1 MKILEAKGTTKHFG
15 GIKAVDNFDFYINK
29 GEITGLI
36 GPNGAGKTTFFNCI
50 TGIHSLTRGEIFF
63 KDKLISPLRTD
74 EIAALGISRTF
85 QGIELF
91 TTMTTLENVMVGEHS
106 RTKCGLLGALFRPY
120 WVKEEEQLVMEKAQK
135 HLEFVGLRSYQN
147 ELAKNLPYGCQRKLE
162 IARALASEPELILLD
177 EPAAGM
183 NPVEVK
189 ELMELARKIRDM
201 GITILIIEHHMRV
214 VMGICEKITVL
225 NYGVKIAEGTP
236 SEVSND
242 PKVIEAYLG
251 RQSA

>member
-1 MKILEAKGTTKHFG
+1 MKILEAKQVTKRFG
-15 GIKAVDNFDFYINK
+15 GIRAVEKLDFHINK

-50 TGIHSLTRGEIFF
+50 TGIHKLTRGQIFY
-63 KDKLISPLRTD
+63 KDTLISKLRSD
-74 EIAALGISRTF
+74 QIATLGISRTF
-85 QGIELF
+85 QGIRLF
-91 TTMTTLENVMVGEHS
+91 TTMTAVENVMVGEYY
-106 RTKCGLLGALFRPY
+106 RTKCSVMGALFKPHWAR
-120 WVKEEEQLVMEKAQK
+120 EEERLVMERAKKQ
-135 HLEFVGLRSYQN
+135 LEFVGLLHYKN
-147 ELAKNLPYGCQRKLE
+147 ELAKNLPYGSQRKLE
-162 IARALASEPELILLD
+162 IARALASRPELILLD

-189 ELMELARKIRDM
+189 ELMTLMKKIQEM
-201 GITILIIEHHMRV
+201 GITILIIEHHMRI

-236 SEVSND
+236 EEVSND

-251 RQSA
+251 RKDA